1 MPKCGDFGHLKKNGA
16 PCGFSI
22 PEGKTICA
30 FHGRT
35 PAERHDLAMKGAL
48 SASLKQTLPDE
59 FEIGELQTPDDVK
72 AFVRKM
78 LHWVLKKPI
87 ERWRAAE
94 ARGLLSVFV
103 QIDQVQATQRLADA
117 VLTAQHGGQSLVFMN
132 QFLES
137 PADGRRKIPARG
149 KALTDD
155 AELVS

>member
-137 PADGRRKIPARG
+137 PADGRRKIPARV
-149 KALTDD
+149 KVLTDD
-155 AELVS
+155 SELVS